1 MEKIWRIVAGFLV
14 VLILLT
20 TGIYIWTGNLSS
32 PDDIG
37 KQMVIINEVRQL
49 SKSTDG
55 TSLSEDALVELEDS
69 IRKGSVSENQNVRL
83 KVAMG
88 FLIMG
93 LLYMVMLLFYIW
105 HSILRPFQ
113 KLENYAQE
121 VAGGNLDI
129 TLDYERRNYFGAFTW
144 AFDHMRK
151 EILAARKKEHEAIE
165 ANKTI
170 VASLSHDIKTPIASI
185 RAYSEALEAN
195 LGASFEKRQQ
205 YSETIIRKCD
215 EVTALVNDLVL
226 HSLSELEKLEIKC
239 EEISA
244 VEVIRNTIRDLEF
257 EKLELKEP
265 LVIANIWGDRKRIA
279 QILENLLNNARKYA
293 PNARVE
299 IFTEVE
305 EGLYLLHVRDHG
317 KGILPEDMPF
327 IMQKFYRG
335 KNVFDMPGSGLGL
348 YIVSYLV
355 EEMGGEVQLNNSE
368 QGLDAIVKFKIVKD
382 NSKKDAYN

>member
-55 TSLSEDALVELEDS
+55 TSPSEDALVELEDS

-113 KLENYAQE
+113 KLEHYAQE

-215 EVTALVNDLVL
+215 EVTTLVNDLVL

-257 EKLELKEP
+257 ERLELKEP

-382 NSKKDAYN
+382 NSK

>member
-55 TSLSEDALVELEDS
+55 TSPSEDALVELEDS

-88 FLIMG
+88 FLITG

-151 EILAARKKEHEAIE
+151 EILASRKKEHEAIE

-368 QGLDAIVKFKIVKD
+368 QGLDAIVRFKIVKD
-382 NSKKDAYN
+382 NSK

>member
-1 MEKIWRIVAGFLV
+1 M
-14 VLILLT
+14 T

-55 TSLSEDALVELEDS
+55 TSPSEDALVELEDS

-88 FLIMG
+88 FLITG

-144 AFDHMRK
+144 AFDHMSK

-195 LGASFEKRQQ
+195 LGASFEKRRQ

-215 EVTALVNDLVL
+215 EVTTLVNDLVL

-257 EKLELKEP
+257 ERLELKKP

-327 IMQKFYRG
+327 VMQKFYRG

-382 NSKKDAYN
+382 NSK

>member
-55 TSLSEDALVELEDS
+55 TSPLEDALVELEDS

>member
-1 MEKIWRIVAGFLV
+1 
-14 VLILLT
+14 
-20 TGIYIWTGNLSS
+20 
-32 PDDIG
+32 
-37 KQMVIINEVRQL
+37 
-49 SKSTDG
+49 
-55 TSLSEDALVELEDS
+55 
-69 IRKGSVSENQNVRL
+69 
-83 KVAMG
+83 
-88 FLIMG
+88 
-93 LLYMVMLLFYIW
+93 
-105 HSILRPFQ
+105 
-113 KLENYAQE
+113 
-121 VAGGNLDI
+121 
-129 TLDYERRNYFGAFTW
+129 
-144 AFDHMRK
+144 
-151 EILAARKKEHEAIE
+151 
-165 ANKTI
+165 
-170 VASLSHDIKTPIASI
+170 
-185 RAYSEALEAN
+185 
-195 LGASFEKRQQ
+195 
-205 YSETIIRKCD
+205 
-215 EVTALVNDLVL
+215 VL

-305 EGLYLLHVRDHG
+305 EGLYLLHVKDHG

-382 NSKKDAYN
+382 NSK

>member
-55 TSLSEDALVELEDS
+55 TSPLEDALVELEDS

-215 EVTALVNDLVL
+215 EITALVNDLVL

>member
-382 NSKKDAYN
+382 NSK

>member
-151 EILAARKKEHEAIE
+151 EILAAREKEHEAIE

-382 NSKKDAYN
+382 NSK

>member
-151 EILAARKKEHEAIE
+151 EILAAREKEHEAIE

>member
-151 EILAARKKEHEAIE
+151 EILAAREKEHEAIE

-327 IMQKFYRG
+327 VMQKFYRG

-382 NSKKDAYN
+382 NSK

>member
-55 TSLSEDALVELEDS
+55 TSPLEDALVELEDS
-69 IRKGSVSENQNVRL
+69 IRKGSVSENQNVSL

>member
-327 IMQKFYRG
+327 VMQKFYRG

-382 NSKKDAYN
+382 NSK

>member
-14 VLILLT
+14 VLVLLT

-55 TSLSEDALVELEDS
+55 TSPSEDALVELEDS

-83 KVAMG
+83 KVAIG

-93 LLYMVMLLFYIW
+93 LLYMAMLLFYIW

-151 EILAARKKEHEAIE
+151 EILASRKKEHEAIE

-195 LGASFEKRQQ
+195 LGASFEKRRQ

-382 NSKKDAYN
+382 NSK